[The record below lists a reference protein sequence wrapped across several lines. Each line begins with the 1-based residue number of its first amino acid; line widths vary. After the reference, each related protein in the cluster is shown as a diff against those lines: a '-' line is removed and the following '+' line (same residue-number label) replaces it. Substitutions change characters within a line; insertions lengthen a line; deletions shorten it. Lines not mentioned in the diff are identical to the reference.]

1 MCVRMSSRVNDICFG
16 MMSLLA
22 MALLGPADYEM
33 CVCVDGWV
41 SVYVCVNVWVGT
53 CAFEIASQR
62 KFVLEC

>member
-1 MCVRMSSRVNDICFG
+1 